1 VDLTKPID
9 ITQVNNTA
17 VQYSNMLKGLNM
29 MMLNDVLMHC
39 TPILGVQDSIK
50 LGKIEHGSIA
60 KKYTGTFTGDKSLG
74 SVKPRTLTVYPL
86 VAEIA
91 DEVERYRRSFL
102 TAVAGGLDPMKH
114 PFELWLIQHGIN
126 LASEDM
132 FYAVFPAKYNAGVAN
147 LITAGFDGWL
157 SIIDDE
163 ISGGAI
169 AAAEKNLYVG
179 DEDITRENA
188 GDYLLDMWRSR
199 HKALRNL
206 KAKMWLPLGIADLYD
221 DWYRDEHDNPPF
233 VDQAGQTFLEG
244 TNNMVELVRSA
255 AFPVGCKK
263 VILTTKENMVYGLDK
278 PEDMKKMVAF
288 ASGNPY
294 KFTAAMKF
302 VFGTQFV
309 SINEREFAVNDLASS
324 GSGSA
329 SV

>member
-1 VDLTKPID
+1 MDLTKPID
-9 ITQVNNTA
+9 IQQVNNTA
-17 VQYSNMLKGLNM
+17 VQYANMLVPLNM
-29 MMLNDVLMHC
+29 MALNDVLMHC

-50 LGKIEHGSIA
+50 LGKVEHDSIA
-60 KKYTGTFTGDKSLG
+60 KKYTGTFTGDKALG
-74 SVKPRTLTVYPL
+74 TVKPRTLTVYPL

-91 DEVERYRRSFL
+91 DEVERYRRSFI

-114 PFELWLIQHGIN
+114 PFELWLLQHGIN

-132 FYAVFPAKYNAGVAN
+132 FYHVFDARYNSGIAN
-147 LITAGFDGWL
+147 DIAAGFDGWL
-157 SIIDDE
+157 SIIDDD
-163 ISGGAI
+163 ISDGAI

-179 DEDITRENA
+179 EEVITRENV
-188 GDYLLDMWRSR
+188 GDYLLDMWRSS

-206 KAKMWLPLGIADLYD
+206 KTKLWISLGIADLYD

-233 VDQAGQTFLEG
+233 VDQAGQIFLEG
-244 TNNMVELVRSA
+244 TNNMVELVRTA
-255 AFPVGCKK
+255 ALPAGCKK

-288 ASGNPY
+288 SSGNPY

-302 VFGTQFV
+302 VFGTQFI
-309 SINEREFAVNDLASS
+309 SIHEREFRVNNLESA